1 MCNQTLAPRPI
12 YGVQRKCEAMAGGK
26 TFTTS
31 NVVCLTQSQYLVAF
45 RYVPE
50 PAEVVDS
57 WRFNVHSPLAPDVT
71 ITARLA
77 PGNASILDY
86 FFIPSAK
93 GRRYI
98 VISRALVMPSD
109 VQQFD
114 DPTFLQDFAKWRR
127 GRRGVSALSCH
138 EKIGS

>member
-1 MCNQTLAPRPI
+1 VCNQTLAPRPI

-93 GRRYI
+93 GRRYSGAS
-98 VISRALVMPSD
+98 VLPSD

-114 DPTFLQDFAKWRR
+114 DLTYLQDVAKWGR
-127 GRRGVSALSCH
+127 GRRRVPN
-138 EKIGS
+138 K

>member
-1 MCNQTLAPRPI
+1 MTI
-12 YGVQRKCEAMAGGK
+12 
-26 TFTTS
+26 
-31 NVVCLTQSQYLVAF
+31 LTINEKLRMRVF
-45 RYVPE
+45 IGRCRRMRE
-50 PAEVVDS
+50 VDS
-57 WRFNVHSPLAPDVT
+57 WRFNVHSPLSPDVT
-71 ITARLA
+71 IAARLA

-86 FFIPSAK
+86 FCIPSAK